1 MYENVCANT
10 SLATEK
16 KQMLLSKPVLTTIK
30 TYASYCKVR
39 YRIKTMYMVTVFI
52 GGITDG
58 NCSVS
63 FSGSPK
69 VLNISVF
76 QKYWSSELL

>member
-1 MYENVCANT
+1 
-10 SLATEK
+10 
-16 KQMLLSKPVLTTIK
+16 
-30 TYASYCKVR
+30 
-39 YRIKTMYMVTVFI
+39 MVTVFI

-69 VLNISVF
+69 VLNISCVPEVLEFRTTISNQQGQSLFDEYHKQGSVFHLNRF
-76 QKYWSSELL
+76 QKFRD